1 MNKNKIC
8 KTCKKEKPIEEFY
21 NSSNWK
27 DGKNSSCG
35 ICSLKKQKK
44 WAKKNPERVKEL
56 ARNSYYNNP
65 KSKDSIYNNHL
76 KYKYG
81 FSLKEYN
88 KKLEEQFG
96 VCDICGRE
104 ETKKN
109 NTGNLQRMSVDHN
122 HLTGQVR
129 GLLCHRC
136 NTLVGQRETQ
146 LWNKIDEYLEKY
158 ITTD

>member
-1 MNKNKIC
+1 MKATQRQLNN
-8 KTCKKEKPIEEFY
+8 
-21 NSSNWK
+21 
-27 DGKNSSCG
+27 
-35 ICSLKKQKK
+35 LKKG
-44 WAKKNPERVKEL
+44 RVKGW
-56 ARNSYYNNP
+56 
-65 KSKDSIYNNHL
+65 KH
-76 KYKYG
+76 
-81 FSLKEYN
+81 
-88 KKLEEQFG
+88 
-96 VCDICGRE
+96 RE